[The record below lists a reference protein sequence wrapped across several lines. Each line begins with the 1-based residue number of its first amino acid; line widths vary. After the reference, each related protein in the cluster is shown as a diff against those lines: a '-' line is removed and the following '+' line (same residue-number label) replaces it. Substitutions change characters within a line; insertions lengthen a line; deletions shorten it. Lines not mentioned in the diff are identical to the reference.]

1 MAGLKILLAG
11 VGGQGIVTMGKMI
24 ANACDKDGIKVL
36 VSETHGLSQRGGA
49 VDVHV
54 KIGDF
59 YSPLI
64 AAGDADVVVAL
75 EANEAVRN
83 REYASKNTV
92 FVINTEIVKPDVPD
106 VMPKTLDEIKD
117 IMKDTKYVTVDGKKI
132 AEETGNPIGVNAA
145 IIGFMSGYGIL
156 DIVKEKS
163 LYDSMISDK
172 NRKTFEMG
180 KHEANQ
186 IIKNR
191 TVR

>member
-64 AAGDADVVVAL
+64 ATGDADVVVAL

-83 REYASKNTV
+83 REYASRNTV
-92 FVINTEIVKPDVPD
+92 FVINTEIVKPDVPNI
-106 VMPKTLDEIKD
+106 MPKSLDEIKD
-117 IMKDTKYVTVDGKKI
+117 IMKDTNYVTVDGKKI
-132 AEETGNPIGVNAA
+132 AEETENLIGVNAA

-156 DIVKEKS
+156 DMIREKS

-172 NRKTFEMG
+172 NRKTFELG
-180 KHEANQ
+180 KYEADQ
-186 IIKNR
+186 IIKSR